1 MAKFSK
7 LKFSNNYQLEV
18 SWSEGS
24 PSVYDLREGVT
35 LEVVD
40 DELTVTTGIVS
51 NNSLFKVRAEKYFTA
66 RTEGGSDG
74 DILFGDISYD
84 PGTESNVYVGETQ
97 MQFSPSGLH
106 IVLIGIDDMR
116 YGRRS
121 NCFYFLNETVA
132 YLELKNMG
140 NSKYNV
146 IFGYLIEA

>member
-1 MAKFSK
+1 MATFTT
-7 LKFSNNYQLEV
+7 LKFIDNYYLEV
-18 SWSEGS
+18 SWTQGS

-40 DELTVTTGIVS
+40 DDITVTTGTVT
-51 NNSLFKVRAEKYFTA
+51 NNALFKVRAEKYFTA
-66 RTEGGSDG
+66 RTQGGSDG

-84 PGTESNVYVGETQ
+84 PGTESNVYVGDTQ
-97 MQFSPSGLH
+97 MLFSPSGLQ

-146 IFGYLIEA
+146 IFGYLIEV